1 MSKRAEAAVLK
12 AAQAILASRGGQ
24 ARARKLSA
32 RRRSEIARQ
41 AGQAGARARWGTRSK
56 RAAKRAAKGR

>member
-1 MSKRAEAAVLK
+1 MKKAAEAAVLK

-41 AGQAGARARWGTRSK
+41 AGQAGARARWGTRK
-56 RAAKRAAKGR
+56 TKTTRGGR